1 MKHVMIIIDMM
12 ITNVINIQIGENV
25 KNIHRMNQIKSQDNL
40 KGIIRSFY
48 RRFIFEI
55 YRSRNNL
62 NSADKVSRILLLLT
76 IANIFSKVS

>member
-1 MKHVMIIIDMM
+1 MKRVMIIIDMM

-40 KGIIRSFY
+40 KGIIRPFC

-55 YRSRNNL
+55 YCSMNNL

>member
-1 MKHVMIIIDMM
+1 MIIIDMM

-40 KGIIRSFY
+40 KGIIRSFC
-48 RRFIFEI
+48 RRFILEI

-76 IANIFSKVS
+76 IANIFSNVS

>member
-1 MKHVMIIIDMM
+1 VIHVMIIIDMM

-40 KGIIRSFY
+40 KGIIRPFC

-55 YRSRNNL
+55 YCSMNNL

>member
-1 MKHVMIIIDMM
+1 MM

-25 KNIHRMNQIKSQDNL
+25 KNIHRMNQIKSLDNL
-40 KGIIRSFY
+40 KGIIRPIC

-76 IANIFSKVS
+76 TANIFSNVS